1 MKHSCRF
8 TFAYTRSNALF
19 FLLEKHHFP
28 FFLIS
33 PFDVYLALPVWI
45 QIFFCF
51 KTTERLYKHDEALNV
66 TLPWKHLGKQW
77 EEGKEAVVLYV
88 SKVMESEH
96 R

>member
-1 MKHSCRF
+1 M
-8 TFAYTRSNALF
+8 
-19 FLLEKHHFP
+19 
-28 FFLIS
+28 IS

-51 KTTERLYKHDEALNV
+51 KTTERLYKHDEALMSLSLGNM
-66 TLPWKHLGKQW
+66 LGKQW